1 MINEAELKEMS
12 REDALKLYIPKWPQ
26 CIINGNKITPE
37 QADEI
42 IRRTDCYFEWP
53 VSNDHEFDKEFKEI
67 FESAF
72 DSDHLDVF
80 IGDPANHKWN
90 ERYLKYD
97 NLNEIFF
104 DAWKFIELDCLTND
118 FIASSFFEGANGWCH
133 PDGTI
138 AYCYNI
144 GKWPEIEEVESDLQK
159 ITKEFPFLRLECTL
173 CLREYCENNNESI
186 VTMIAEN
193 GNVKFC
199 EPVLYDKLEKV
210 EKQYKIEKDHW
221 VSHCFTIDH
230 IKGWFD
236 KIKLDESTEGE

>member
-26 CIINGNKITPE
+26 CIINGNKITLE

-53 VSNDHEFDKEFKEI
+53 VSNDHEFDKEFREISRGILDFNPLTDTDNPDELEKQYLIHKELVDK
-67 FESAF
+67 FY
-72 DSDHLDVF
+72 
-80 IGDPANHKWN
+80 K
-90 ERYLKYD
+90 
-97 NLNEIFF
+97 
-104 DAWKFIELDCLTND
+104 AWKFIELHHLTND

-144 GKWPEIEEVESDLQK
+144 GKWPEIEDVESDLQK

-173 CLREYCENNNESI
+173 CLREYCDEDDNESI
-186 VTMIAEN
+186 VTMITEN
-193 GNVKFC
+193 GNVKFY
-199 EPVLYDKLEKV
+199 EPVPYDKLEKV
-210 EKQYKIEKDHW
+210 QKQYKIESDNW
-221 VSHCFTIDH
+221 VSHCFSLEH
-230 IKGWFD
+230 IKEWFD
-236 KIKLDESTEGE
+236 KIDLNKLKGEEE